1 MPKETI
7 RSELFEPIGPYNHA
21 VMAGGQIFI
30 SGTPGIDP
38 KTGQLAGKDAYLQTK
53 QVLVNFQSILASVGA
68 SLDDIAHIQVNLINV
83 SDFAEM
89 NRAYSEFFS
98 NSYPARTV
106 IGIAALPKPGA
117 LLTMNAIAIPK
128 N

>member
-1 MPKETI
+1 
-7 RSELFEPIGPYNHA
+7 
-21 VMAGGQIFI
+21 
-30 SGTPGIDP
+30 
-38 KTGQLAGKDAYLQTK
+38 
-53 QVLVNFQSILASVGA
+53 VGA

-83 SDFAEM
+83 SDFVEM